1 VVRVWLDRL
10 LSTRSLAAAGA
21 AAVGLAGWVTTQN
34 PAFAWL
40 MLGGGGAW
48 AALMYYLAGG
58 GGAGNALAQS
68 RQAAVREIERALRQY
83 PMPRDEGERARWR
96 AREQQLRRIV
106 DLERLIT
113 TDLPSTPSGVSLL
126 SAEQQMEVSDFV
138 DQAIELSR
146 RRVLL
151 LRALIANPPAQ
162 LEAEVRDLIARR
174 QYATGRVAEEMD
186 ELLQLKREQE
196 ERGRR
201 WREDLDVTELN
212 LDQIETFLRAL
223 AYDQAVTP
231 ANVSQRIERL
241 KTRVQ
246 ARKESVEELER
257 HINAAMQ

>member
-1 VVRVWLDRL
+1 MRAWVDRL

-58 GGAGNALAQS
+58 SGPGSSLAQS
-68 RQAAVREIERALRQY
+68 RDAAVREVERALRQY
-83 PMPRDEGERARWR
+83 PAPRGREERERWQARQ
-96 AREQQLRRIV
+96 QQLRRIV
-106 DLERLIT
+106 DLERLIMN
-113 TDLPSTPSGVSLL
+113 DLPSTSSGVSLL
-126 SAEQQMEVSDFV
+126 SPEQQLEVGEFV
-138 DQAIELSR
+138 DQAVDLSR

-151 LRALIANPPAQ
+151 LRALFANPPAQ
-162 LEAEVRDLIARR
+162 LAAEVADLIERR
-174 QYATGRVAEEMD
+174 QRATGRVAEEMD
-186 ELLQLKREQE
+186 ELLQLKREQDA
-196 ERGRR
+196 RARR
-201 WREDLDVTELN
+201 WVEDLDVSELN

-223 AYDQAVTP
+223 AYDQTVTP
-231 ANVSQRIERL
+231 ANVSQRIDRL

-257 HINAAMQ
+257 RIGEATG